1 MEVQRFKKKEKDIFD
16 RLSDATNRS
25 LDQTKFLLNLVD
37 GDFLKLIE
45 LEEKLKNN
53 FQPTPGDK
61 ETAQKVLDMGYGKYW
76 WKLNFFTSYDKKPYL
91 NQIIKKSNSE

>member
-1 MEVQRFKKKEKDIFD
+1 MEVQRFKKRDKDIFD

-25 LDQTKFLLNLVD
+25 LDQTKFLFNLVC
-37 GDFLKLIE
+37 GDLLKLIE

-61 ETAQKVLDMGYGKYW
+61 ETVEKVLNMDYGKYW
-76 WKLNFFTSYDKKPYL
+76 WKLNFFTTYDNKPYL
-91 NQIIKKSNSE
+91 NNIVKK